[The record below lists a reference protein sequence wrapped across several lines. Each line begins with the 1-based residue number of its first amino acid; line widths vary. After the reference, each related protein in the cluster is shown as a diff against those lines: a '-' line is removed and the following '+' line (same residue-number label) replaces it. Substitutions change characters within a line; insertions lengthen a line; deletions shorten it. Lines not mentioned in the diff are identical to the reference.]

1 MSVRFDD
8 FEVDR
13 ERYELRRDGNTIA
26 LEPLVFDLLLYFV
39 DHPDRVLSR
48 DQLIEGVWKGRI
60 VSDATVAGA
69 VKSLRRAL
77 GDSGE
82 TQKYLQTLRGRGFR
96 FQAEIRGDTASATGG
111 EPARLVVREPALAI
125 LPVTLAD
132 GIESWRDL
140 AIDLVEDLE
149 RILTR
154 IPLLR
159 ISSRTRLDEV
169 PAPSARQVHDA
180 SGAHFL
186 LEISLRR
193 RGDQLRANARLA
205 DARAGLQLWSEQ
217 IALPSDDPGLQ
228 DTLVRAVIER
238 IEPQLNRAIYQLV
251 RDSDLERN
259 SRQLFL
265 EASGLL
271 ALKGWHE
278 TSFLEAAALLRESVA
293 LEPEFTHAWAYLAL
307 ILAFGHRVGLMTD
320 RERTAEEASRAAE
333 RALELESMDSTVLG
347 FAGCALCDLGM
358 LSRGKP
364 ILHNA
369 IERNPANGQAW
380 VALGAALL
388 LERDIA
394 GAIEH
399 LQRGIDLS
407 PLDSRLSV
415 WNSILAVCLLLAGDL
430 AGAASI
436 VELACRRDHRL
447 YLPRVVLAA
456 IELRRENPA
465 AAATALDDAFQ
476 VKPDLSRAEMAGIV
490 GDRFASA
497 LCNLRGA

>member
-1 MSVRFDD
+1 MTV
-8 FEVDR
+8 
-13 ERYELRRDGNTIA
+13 A
-26 LEPLVFDLLLYFV
+26 PLPSNRWCSTLLLYFV

-69 VKSLRRAL
+69 VKSLRKAL

-82 TQKYLQTLRGRGFR
+82 EQKYLQTLRGRGFR
-96 FQAEIRGDTASATGG
+96 FQAEFEAGA
-111 EPARLVVREPALAI
+111 EPAVTVGSARPVVREPALAI
-125 LPVTLAD
+125 QPVSLAND
-132 GIESWRDL
+132 LEDWRDL

-159 ISSRTRLDEV
+159 ISAGGAR
-169 PAPSARQVHDA
+169 PADVSPPSARQMHETSGVH
-180 SGAHFL
+180 FV

-193 RGDQLRANARLA
+193 RGEQLRANARLT
-205 DARAGLQLWSEQ
+205 DARAGLQLWAEQ
-217 IALPSDDPGLQ
+217 ITLPVDEPDLQ
-228 DTLVRAVIER
+228 DALVRAVIAR

-251 RDSDLERN
+251 RDSEVERN

-278 TSFLEAAALLRESVA
+278 SSFLEAAGLLRESVA
-293 LEPEFTHAWAYLAL
+293 LEPEFAHAWAYLAL

-320 RERTAEEASRAAE
+320 RESTAEEAARAAE

-347 FAGCALCDLGM
+347 FVGCALCDLGM

-364 ILHNA
+364 ILQNA

-394 GAIEH
+394 AAIEH
-399 LQRGIDLS
+399 LQRGIEVS

-415 WNSILAVCLLLAGDL
+415 WNSILAVCLLLAGE
-430 AGAASI
+430 AGQAASI
-436 VELACRRDHRL
+436 AALACRRDHRL

-456 IELRRENPA
+456 IELRREDTA

-476 VKPDLSRAEMAGIV
+476 VKPDLSVAEIAGIV
-490 GDRFASA
+490 GEQLATA
-497 LCNLRGA
+497 LWSMRKTR